1 MKKLLFVICFFTFTS
16 GYAQSDENN
25 TLKSEA
31 KVTSISYSVPSAK
44 ELENI
49 DWKGVKDIFS
59 ENKDDVE
66 IKMSFGIDLKKSK
79 NKKVKVSGKFSVE
92 GKSED
97 IDDLIEKAKKGIKG
111 LVKLANKYE
120 KK

>member
-1 MKKLLFVICFFTFTS
+1 MKKLLFVICLLTFTYCFS
-16 GYAQSDENN
+16 QSKETSMTKID
-25 TLKSEA
+25 A
-31 KVTSISYSVPSAK
+31 KVTSISYSFPSVK

-49 DWKGVKDIFS
+49 DWKEVKEIFR

-79 NKKVKVSGKFSVE
+79 NKKVTVSGKFSVE

-97 IDDLIEKAKKGIKG
+97 IDDLIEKAKKGING
-111 LVKLANKYE
+111 LIKIS
-120 KK
+120 KKHENN